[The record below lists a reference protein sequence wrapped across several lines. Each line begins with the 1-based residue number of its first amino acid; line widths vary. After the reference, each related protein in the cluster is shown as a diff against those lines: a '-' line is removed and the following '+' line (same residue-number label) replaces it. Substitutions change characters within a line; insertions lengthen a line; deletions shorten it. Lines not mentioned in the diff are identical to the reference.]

1 MTNAKKVSATIC
13 RRESIEHLQNT
24 EILMLELLEE
34 HAMPHQTPVGV
45 FHADTPNPPGL
56 MRDNSTLQLDG
67 FVAPNFLPCNDRSCE
82 VGSSETGSPSKPV
95 VKCTFHRTLIAC
107 VCVRLLREETPYV
120 DSIHIKRKTSDSGRQ
135 SQHAAAVGVARHTG
149 DDGHEIRLRHGIV
162 RRLHGTHRRG
172 SHALLRYADF
182 DCFWKENHHH

>member
-1 MTNAKKVSATIC
+1 MTNAKKVSETIY

-45 FHADTPNPPGL
+45 FHASPTPVGINERQQQATVGWIC
-56 MRDNSTLQLDG
+56 STK
-67 FVAPNFLPCNDRSCE
+67 FLAVYDRSCE

-107 VCVRLLREETPYV
+107 VSVRLLREEIPLC
-120 DSIHIKRKTSDSGRQ
+120 RFN
-135 SQHAAAVGVARHTG
+135 
-149 DDGHEIRLRHGIV
+149 
-162 RRLHGTHRRG
+162 
-172 SHALLRYADF
+172 SH
-182 DCFWKENHHH
+182 